1 MAPAL
6 RFTHPKRLDWEAPGP
21 SLFIY
26 HICNMPGTGLRA
38 WSTDP
43 LSALTAQE
51 EEEGAGWSAAEV
63 A

>member
-6 RFTHPKRLDWEAPGP
+6 RFRHPKRLDWEAPGP

-38 WSTDP
+38 RSTDP

-51 EEEGAGWSAAEV
+51 EEEGAG
-63 A
+63 